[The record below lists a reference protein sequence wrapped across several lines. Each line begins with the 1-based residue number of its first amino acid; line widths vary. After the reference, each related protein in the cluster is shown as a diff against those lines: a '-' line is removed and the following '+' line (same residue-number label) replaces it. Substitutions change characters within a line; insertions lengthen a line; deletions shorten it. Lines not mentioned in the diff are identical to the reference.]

1 VTIRRQVAVVLGV
14 CLIVTLAA
22 CGGAKKTTRP
32 GRVRVYFCTTVS
44 MPDCKADATRAQ
56 ELAVG
61 TALLQSPHVLKAVF
75 VSKTAGLKRAKKQN
89 PPLPYNQLS
98 GNPLPD
104 EWVVTVDSDA
114 NNATVGKAICAAGYP
129 GVERC
134 RVPGELGGVQWD
146 ILTARI
152 RRLR

>member
-1 VTIRRQVAVVLGV
+1 V
-14 CLIVTLAA
+14 CLVVTLGLAA

-32 GRVRVYFCTTVS
+32 GRVRVFFCTTVS
-44 MPDCKADATRAQ
+44 MPNCKTNATRAE
-56 ELAVG
+56 ELAAG
-61 TALLQSPHVLKAVF
+61 RALRHSAHVVKAEY
-75 VSKTAGLKRAKKQN
+75 VSKAAALKELKRKSPDLVEQ
-89 PPLPYNQLS
+89 PLPA
-98 GNPLPD
+98 NPLPD

-134 RVPGELGGVQWD
+134 GLSGGMGGVQWD
-146 ILTARI
+146 ILTARL